1 MVVDIF
7 SSKGSHMPFS
17 RMLPDVLEELGIFAL
32 HFVFLCGILFL
43 VKRFRSRL
51 LALSAAFLMPFF
63 QLFFVWKVSIH
74 SEVFLSVALAFL
86 LTVQIRLLDLIPFH
100 TEDLLF
106 LFAAFLFP
114 ARLFNSTSVLLGHLW
129 LFWLIFCTYHTAVRL
144 SLHSLRG
151 NQFFCYLSFVVLSVS
166 AYGFFLAIHFAV
178 PFFQKAFGNHAL
190 ALVAVTGLYLLL
202 GAGAVWLLRH
212 RLGDAV
218 ERLNQLGKK
227 YPAIESYYFLCSAL
241 ILSFCTAMFLPF
253 SIMSSQNML
262 VFLLFPALCLVFL
275 AIQLLFFRLLFRVAF
290 YKDYA
295 SFSQLEKEGLA
306 SYYQNLRGTLSAM
319 QDIRHDIK
327 NIFFTMG
334 NFVNESENQEM
345 KDFFW
350 KRIYPYAQDTIRQ
363 SELLSSICQ
372 LPSEPLRA
380 FFFLKVSQA
389 LQQKASISMMV
400 QVLPEEWQAG
410 MDPID
415 LTRILGI
422 LMDNAIEEAL
432 LVPGGMIEIRITG
445 KPYGCCYPPD
455 HAERSPYRRK
465 YQRKREGKRPG
476 HRPGTFRGLPQRRIE
491 FLPAGRHLYPEPYI
505 IMGPS
510 FVLNI
515 QKLS

>member
-1 MVVDIF
+1 M
-7 SSKGSHMPFS
+7 
-17 RMLPDVLEELGIFAL
+17 R
-32 HFVFLCGILFL
+32 
-43 VKRFRSRL
+43 
-51 LALSAAFLMPFF
+51 
-63 QLFFVWKVSIH
+63 W
-74 SEVFLSVALAFL
+74 
-86 LTVQIRLLDLIPFH
+86 
-100 TEDLLF
+100 
-106 LFAAFLFP
+106 
-114 ARLFNSTSVLLGHLW
+114 
-129 LFWLIFCTYHTAVRL
+129 RL
-144 SLHSLRG
+144 SPSQG
-151 NQFFCYLSFVVLSVS
+151 CICFWEQELS
-166 AYGFFLAIHFAV
+166 GF
-178 PFFQKAFGNHAL
+178 
-190 ALVAVTGLYLLL
+190 
-202 GAGAVWLLRH
+202 LRH

-445 KPYGCCYPPD
+445 KPYGCSYTI
-455 HAERSPYRRK
+455 RNSVTRQTM
-465 YQRKREGKRPG
+465 QRGVHTGESTKGNGRG
-476 HRPGTFRGLPQRRIE
+476 RGLAIVQELLEAYRN
-491 FLPAGRHLYPEPYI
+491 AA
-505 IMGPS
+505 
-510 FVLNI
+510 LNSCLLEDTFI
-515 QKLS
+515 QSLTLSWNHPLS